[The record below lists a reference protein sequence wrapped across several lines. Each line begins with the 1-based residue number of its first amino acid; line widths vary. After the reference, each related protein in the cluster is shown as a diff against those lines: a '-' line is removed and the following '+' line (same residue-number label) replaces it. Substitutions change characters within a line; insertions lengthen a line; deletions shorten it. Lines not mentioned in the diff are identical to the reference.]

1 MELIR
6 FFLVLSLMLNV
17 YLFIKKYDLLYEI
30 RWLNKDREKLRN
42 DYLEILDKFYD
53 TIYTEENGYMVINT
67 KLKDNI
73 KILDEN

>member
-1 MELIR
+1 MELIG
-6 FFLVLSLMLNV
+6 FFLVLSLILNV

>member
-1 MELIR
+1 
-6 FFLVLSLMLNV
+6 MLNV